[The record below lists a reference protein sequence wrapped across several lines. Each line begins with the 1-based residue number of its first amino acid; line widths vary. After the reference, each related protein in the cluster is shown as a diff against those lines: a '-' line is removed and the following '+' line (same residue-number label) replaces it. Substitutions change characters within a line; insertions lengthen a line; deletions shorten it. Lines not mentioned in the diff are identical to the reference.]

1 MPFLEMLSPEEF
13 GAVREHFVRSGFGEK
28 ALRERLQVQPDR
40 ALDICVLSSRPAAK
54 PKPEDALDALIHFFI
69 VGESLLNADVQPL
82 VPAAVW
88 EALTRSHLIAAD
100 PADGQRS
107 VATVALYPIRDLL
120 IVSDRWNNPDHS
132 PRAMFPDIVYPALT
146 KSAKQF
152 IDFTSYEPCEDFLE
166 LCAGTAPA
174 ALLASRTAKNI
185 WATDI
190 AERSIEFAK
199 FNAALNGIHN
209 VKFGLGDLY
218 EPVEGQMFDRIA
230 VHPPYVPVLKTAEI
244 FYGGG
249 EVGEEITARVIA
261 GLPSKLKPGGRFYCR
276 TMGTVRPGQEFEDRV
291 RGWMGEKQAE
301 FDVAFFTVQ
310 SFEPRQFALEETIA
324 KNGGREQYWQWE
336 KLFMKND
343 VRELVLGIL
352 IVQRVAESR
361 RAFTLRRTIRSVTPS
376 AALEWAMHW
385 ETEMQTEGAV
395 ERLLEARPLAA
406 PGIEILVRH
415 VLRDGEI
422 SQENFTL
429 SIELPFAADCKVQP
443 WMAALLP
450 RCDGKTSV
458 AELFELAKRNEWIVP
473 ETPAEEF
480 CRLLA
485 TLISGGFLLP
495 EKARLPAAAG

>member
-230 VHPPYVPVLKTAEI
+230 
-244 FYGGG
+244 
-249 EVGEEITARVIA
+249 
-261 GLPSKLKPGGRFYCR
+261 
-276 TMGTVRPGQEFEDRV
+276 
-291 RGWMGEKQAE
+291 
-301 FDVAFFTVQ
+301 
-310 SFEPRQFALEETIA
+310 
-324 KNGGREQYWQWE
+324 
-336 KLFMKND
+336 
-343 VRELVLGIL
+343 
-352 IVQRVAESR
+352 
-361 RAFTLRRTIRSVTPS
+361 
-376 AALEWAMHW
+376 
-385 ETEMQTEGAV
+385 
-395 ERLLEARPLAA
+395 AA
-406 PGIEILVRH
+406 PS
-415 VLRDGEI
+415 LR
-422 SQENFTL
+422 
-429 SIELPFAADCKVQP
+429 
-443 WMAALLP
+443 
-450 RCDGKTSV
+450 
-458 AELFELAKRNEWIVP
+458 
-473 ETPAEEF
+473 
-480 CRLLA
+480 
-485 TLISGGFLLP
+485 
-495 EKARLPAAAG
+495 AGA